1 LNIEISNNAV
11 QVGMLSMLDIAF
23 KVYHKM
29 SEQLRGNAQYLDLA
43 AMTSLVAPPSNFMGL
58 GTGVVRDAISICGLV
73 ELQT

>member
-1 LNIEISNNAV
+1 M
-11 QVGMLSMLDIAF
+11 QVGMLSTMDIVF

-29 SEQLRGNAQYLDLA
+29 NEQLRGNGDAQYLDLT

-58 GTGVVRDAISICGLV
+58 GTGVVRDVISICGLV